1 MIWLGLLT
9 VRHLMEKY
17 QASSSIP
24 VWLIVGVV
32 FLVVFFGY
40 FLIVSPRGSNKRR
53 GRRRTILSIA
63 ILCLAFSSIG
73 QISVERSVQLSAE
86 YLPTTGFLE
95 IKWEPGINVEGYEIS
110 LRSGATWSLL
120 ESLNASDSS
129 YVFTGYELGK
139 KYEFRVEKKG
149 GTPGFGYID
158 AGVEIPSVHHRGRC
172 LMVIEK
178 EVSSLE
184 KEIAMTIEAIEGD
197 GWIIDS
203 IHVLMSDKDV
213 DVRSRIQ
220 SWYSQSPE
228 ETHAVYL
235 LGHVPVPYSG
245 NIAPDGHTPDHLG
258 AWPADVY
265 YAEMN
270 GNWRDN
276 SVNATGASGTRN
288 DNIPGD
294 GKWDNSQVSTD
305 PEVQVGRVDFY
316 NLPAFTD
323 DYLTLTKKYLLKSLA
338 YRTNEYKVKRR
349 GLVEN
354 NFSSLNEGFGQ
365 NGWKNF
371 ATMFGA
377 DNVVRGNYEVDL
389 VDGDYLWAYACGSGS
404 YRSMGGVGNTTNL
417 YVEKDIQAVFVMNFG
432 SYFGDWDNQNSLMR
446 AALASGMILTNAW
459 AARPNWQFHTMALG
473 DNIGNCAL
481 VTQGNLFTYE
491 TGFGARSIHISLLG
505 DPTLRLHA
513 MEPVE
518 DVQVETTYN
527 SATLSWMPS
536 ADADQGYWVLREE
549 GQRGAFIPLTQEPI
563 TDTFFVDANLDS
575 DTSYRYSIRAVKLE
589 TSASGSY
596 FNTSI
601 GRNVSATLV
610 SGLPEEIK
618 FVVDPPLCYD
628 GTDGKITATV
638 EGGIAPFEYLWSNAD
653 QDSTAEN
660 LAAGMYTLEITSSL
674 GATRTYGP
682 VEITQPDSILA
693 TLSITES
700 NGMDG
705 TVQTA
710 IEGGTP
716 PYTLLWGDG
725 SLDTSA
731 LAPGFYDL
739 QITDANGCKKLI
751 TFEVKMMTSIDQTL
765 QTSVIISPNPATD
778 QFVLSSDEVLTPVK
792 LVIHNSAGV
801 EVYQTTWKG
810 QKKAILTENWPSG
823 IYHIQGKMDDR
834 FFLKKLIIE

>member
-17 QASSSIP
+17 QASSSLP

-32 FLVVFFGY
+32 FLVLFFGY

-53 GRRRTILSIA
+53 GRRRTILSIST
-63 ILCLAFSSIG
+63 LCLAFSSIG

-95 IKWEPGINVEGYEIS
+95 IKWVPGINVEGYEVS

-120 ESLNASDSS
+120 ESLNASDTS
-129 YVFTGYELGK
+129 YIFTGYELGK

-158 AGVEIPSVHHRGRC
+158 AGVEIPSVHQRGRC

-184 KEIAMTIEAIEGD
+184 KEIAMTMEAIEGD
-197 GWIIDS
+197 GWIVDS

-220 SWYSQSPE
+220 SWYSQAPE

-245 NIAPDGHTPDHLG
+245 NIAPDDHRNHVG
-258 AWPADVY
+258 AWVADTY
-265 YAEMN
+265 YGEMN
-270 GNWRDN
+270 GNWTDDKVDN
-276 SVNATGASGTRN
+276 TSSADPRN
-288 DNIPGD
+288 HNVPGD
-294 GKWDNSQVSTD
+294 GKWDNSKISTD
-305 PEVQVGRVDFY
+305 LEVSVGRVDFY
-316 NLPAFTD
+316 NLPAFPD
-323 DYLTLTKKYLLKSLA
+323 NYVELTRAYLLKA
-338 YRTNEYKVKRR
+338 IRFRTNEWRVPRR

-354 NFSSLNEGFGQ
+354 NFSSFSEGFGQ

-371 ATMFGA
+371 VPMFGIQ
-377 DNVVRGNYEVDL
+377 NVVRGNYEVDL
-389 VDGDYLWAYACGSGS
+389 ANEDFLWAYACGGGS
-404 YRSMGGVGNTTNL
+404 HTSMGGVGNTSNL
-417 YVEKDIQAVFVMNFG
+417 YVEKDIKAVFVMNFG
-432 SYFGDWDNQNSLMR
+432 SYFGDWDRQNNLMR
-446 AALASGMILTNAW
+446 AALGSGNILTNAW
-459 AARPNWQFHTMALG
+459 AGRPNWQFHQMALG
-473 DNIGNCAL
+473 ECIGITSFN
-481 VTQGNLFTYE
+481 TQNNFFTYE
-491 TGFGARSIHISLLG
+491 GNRDFRSIHISLLG

-513 MEPVE
+513 MEPVG
-518 DVQVETTYN
+518 DVEVATTYN
-527 SATLSWMPS
+527 SATLSWTPS

-549 GQRGAFIPLTQEPI
+549 GERGAFIPLTQEPI

-575 DTSYRYSIRAVKLE
+575 DTSYRYSVRAVKLE

-601 GRNVSATLV
+601 GRNVSASLV
-610 SGLPEEIK
+610 SGLPKEVN
-618 FVVDPPLCYD
+618 FVVEPPLCYD

-638 EGGIAPFEYLWSNAD
+638 EGGIAPFEYLWSNAG
-653 QDSTAEN
+653 QDSTAVN
-660 LAAGMYTLEITSSL
+660 LVAGMYTLEITSSL

-682 VEITQPDSILA
+682 IEVTQPDSILA

-705 TVQTA
+705 TVQAA

-725 SLDTSA
+725 SLDTNA

-739 QITDANGCKKLI
+739 QITDDNGCKKLI
-751 TFEVKMMTSIDQTL
+751 TFGVKMATSIDHTL
-765 QTSVIISPNPATD
+765 QANVTISPNPATD
-778 QFVLSSDEVLTPVK
+778 QFVLSSTEIMNPVE
-792 LVIHNSAGV
+792 LVIHNSAGIAF
-801 EVYQTTWKG
+801 YQSSWSG
-810 QKKAILTENWPSG
+810 QTKIIFTENWPSG
-823 IYHIQGKMDDR
+823 IYHVQGKMDDR